1 MKIKI
6 NQFKI
11 EKIKIIFLK
20 KFLNI
25 EIKKNIITLNSMKKV
40 FEDYVINEINENFK
54 INFPFSLLSLF
65 YF

>member
-20 KFLNI
+20 KFLDI
-25 EIKKNIITLNSMKKV
+25 EIKKIL
-40 FEDYVINEINENFK
+40 
-54 INFPFSLLSLF
+54 
-65 YF
+65 

>member
-1 MKIKI
+1 
-6 NQFKI
+6 
-11 EKIKIIFLK
+11 
-20 KFLNI
+20 
-25 EIKKNIITLNSMKKV
+25 MKKV

>member
-25 EIKKNIITLNSMKKV
+25 EIKKNIITLNSMKIV

>member
-20 KFLNI
+20 KFLDI